1 MHHTL
6 EQFNFTH
13 IQFHPIDEPLA
24 LAYLVILTHTFSR
37 LQHIDI
43 INIMKISKG
52 MYISSTKHDMGSK
65 EMSLN

>member
-6 EQFNFTH
+6 EQLNFTQLMNPWHWH
-13 IQFHPIDEPLA
+13 IWLS
-24 LAYLVILTHTFSR
+24 L
-37 LQHIDI
+37 HIPSLDYNTDI
-43 INIMKISKG
+43 INIMKVSKE